1 MANFCECCGKKLD
14 DAKIVWLEL
23 DTRTDEY
30 TSEAVSEEF
39 SQGAFPFGAGCA
51 KKADV
56 SKRKPRQ
63 PSSN

>member
-30 TSEAVSEEF
+30 TSDAVPEEY

-51 KKADV
+51 KKADAA
-56 SKRKPRQ
+56 KRKPTATAD
-63 PSSN
+63 N